1 MAVDFSETRELKERV
16 VEINRVAKVV
26 KGGRRFSFTALVVV
40 GDEVDR
46 VGVGYGK
53 AREVPL
59 AITKAVEDAKK
70 NMFTIPK
77 HGSTITHEV
86 LGRFDAARVMLR
98 PASDGTGVIA
108 GGGVRAVLEL
118 GGVRN
123 VLAKSLGT
131 TNPINMAKAT
141 VVALKELRRPE
152 DVARIRGKQISEVL
166 PLPSIKPNA
175 GLEEAAAAV
184 ALIAEHPAALEPA
197 AVEPAAVEPA
207 PVEPTPAEPTPA
219 EDEPKPKK
227 RAAAKP
233 KAEPEA
239 PAVVEAPVV
248 EEAPV
253 AEAVIEA
260 VPVAE
265 PVQEAAAEPVSEPE
279 AKPKRRLG
287 RKKKDA

>member
-40 GDEVDR
+40 GDEIDR

-70 NMFTIPK
+70 NLFTVPK

-118 GGVRN
+118 AGVRN

-141 VVALKELRRPE
+141 IAALKELRRPE

-166 PLPSIKPNA
+166 PLPSIKR
-175 GLEEAAAAV
+175 GVQEAAAVVAV
-184 ALIAEHPAALEPA
+184 
-197 AVEPAAVEPA
+197 V
-207 PVEPTPAEPTPA
+207 
-219 EDEPKPKK
+219 
-227 RAAAKP
+227 
-233 KAEPEA
+233 A
-239 PAVVEAPVV
+239 PAVVEEPVV
-248 EEAPV
+248 EESV
-253 AEAVIEA
+253 VE
-260 VPVAE
+260 E
-265 PVQEAAAEPVSEPE
+265 PAAAAEPKAPAEPAAE
-279 AKPKRRLG
+279 EKPKRRSP
-287 RKKKDA
+287 RKKKDDA

>member
-70 NMFTIPK
+70 NLFTVPK

-118 GGVRN
+118 AGVRN

-141 VVALKELRRPE
+141 IAALKELRRPE

-166 PLPSIKPNA
+166 PLPSIKSQNV
-175 GLEEAAAAV
+175 AAAV
-184 ALIAEHPAALEPA
+184 APATR
-197 AVEPAAVEPA
+197 PA
-207 PVEPTPAEPTPA
+207 PVEVEPSLDEPTPA
-219 EDEPKPKK
+219 QADVVDHETPAQADAGPS
-227 RAAAKP
+227 
-233 KAEPEA
+233 AEPEA
-239 PAVVEAPVV
+239 PRERDAAP
-248 EEAPV
+248 A
-253 AEAVIEA
+253 
-260 VPVAE
+260 
-265 PVQEAAAEPVSEPE
+265 AAAEE
-279 AKPKRRLG
+279 KPKRRSP
-287 RKKKDA
+287 RKKKDES

>member
-1 MAVDFSETRELKERV
+1 MAVDFAETRELKERV

-70 NMFTIPK
+70 NMFTVPK

-141 VVALKELRRPE
+141 VVALQQLRRPE

-166 PLPSIKPNA
+166 PLPRIKTA
-175 GLEEAAAAV
+175 AQAAALAD
-184 ALIAEHPAALEPA
+184 AA
-197 AVEPAAVEPA
+197 AVEPKVEDA
-207 PVEPTPAEPTPA
+207 
-219 EDEPKPKK
+219 PKPKK

-233 KAEPEA
+233 KVETA
-239 PAVVEAPVV
+239 PV

-253 AEAVIEA
+253 EEAAVEEAVVEDAA
-260 VPVAE
+260 VEE
-265 PVQEAAAEPVSEPE
+265 PAAEEKPAKVAIPPTPPADE
-279 AKPKRRLG
+279 ALASKPKRRGL
-287 RKKKDA
+287 RKKKDD